1 MAQASLLAAIESGEL
16 PHKGVSNVRGAR
28 RHPIT
33 SFKSLFGGA
42 RGLVTPRCSS
52 DTLRRRPGGSL
63 GECFRIR
70 VQEIPQFPDVFQD
83 PAIAM

>member
-1 MAQASLLAAIESGEL
+1 MALAMGKWGCWLAVAVHVVVGGG
-16 PHKGVSNVRGAR
+16 PV
-28 RHPIT
+28 T

-52 DTLRRRPGGSL
+52 DALGRRPGGSL

-70 VQEIPQFPDVFQD
+70 VQEVPQFPDVFRD
-83 PAIAM
+83 SAIAM